1 MSTKM
6 RSRWLPPMPRVPGIQ
21 CRNRNRS
28 DISSRERRVV
38 RRSMNGQGS
47 LNIFLLIEPGVTTG
61 FNRLVIFI
69 GPGPSDRLDDYVFRL
84 PGTCYRVAVIRDK
97 FGPRHRRGSEARNR
111 KNRKPCTGMRRRDI
125 RVERP
130 FVQPFSCRDGKP
142 DMS

>member
-69 GPGPSDRLDDYVFRL
+69 GPGPSDRLDDYLFRISEMCCRVFVT
-84 PGTCYRVAVIRDK
+84 GDK
-97 FGPRHRRGSEARNR
+97 FGHHRRHGIEVQSRNNR
-111 KNRKPCTGMRRRDI
+111 KRCIDLNHPEMC
-125 RVERP
+125 VERP
-130 FVQPFSCRDGKP
+130 CVQPCSCHGDKP
-142 DMS
+142 DM

>member
-28 DISSRERRVV
+28 EISSRDRRVV
-38 RRSMNGQGS
+38 RLSTNGQGS

-61 FNRLVIFI
+61 FNRLVIFN
-69 GPGPSDRLDDYVFRL
+69 GPGPSDRLDDYVLRVSE
-84 PGTCYRVAVIRDK
+84 TCYRAAAIGGK
-97 FGPRHRRGSEARNR
+97 FGLRHQRGSEAQNRNNR
-111 KNRKPCTGMRRRDI
+111 KRCIDLNCLEM

-130 FVQPFSCRDGKP
+130 CAQPCSCHGGRP
-142 DMS
+142 NML

>member
-61 FNRLVIFI
+61 FNRLVIFK
-69 GPGPSDRLDDYVFRL
+69 GPGPSDRLDDYVLRVSE
-84 PGTCYRVAVIRDK
+84 TCYRVLVIGDK
-97 FGPRHRRGSEARNR
+97 FDLRHLRGTEAQSRSNHRRCIDRHRRD
-111 KNRKPCTGMRRRDI
+111 T

>member
-84 PGTCYRVAVIRDK
+84 PRTCYRVAVIGDK
-97 FGPRHRRGSEARNR
+97 FGPRHRHGIEVQTRSNHRR
-111 KNRKPCTGMRRRDI
+111 CIDRHRRDT
-125 RVERP
+125 RVEPP
-130 FVQPFSCRDGKP
+130 FAQPFSCRDGKP

>member
-28 DISSRERRVV
+28 EISSRDRRVV
-38 RRSMNGQGS
+38 RLSTNGQGS
-47 LNIFLLIEPGVTTG
+47 FNMMLLIEPGVTTG
-61 FNRLVIFI
+61 FNRLVIFK
-69 GPGPSDRLDDYVFRL
+69 GPGPSDRLDDYEFRV
-84 PGTCYRVAVIRDK
+84 PETCYRVAVIGDK
-97 FGPRHRRGSEARNR
+97 FGLRHRRGSEAQTR
-111 KNRKPCTGMRRRDI
+111 KNRKPCIGLHRRCA

-130 FVQPFSCRDGKP
+130 CVQPFSYRDGKP

>member
-28 DISSRERRVV
+28 EISSRDRRVV
-38 RRSMNGQGS
+38 RLSTNGQGS

-61 FNRLVIFI
+61 FNRLVIFK
-69 GPGPSDRLDDYVFRL
+69 GPGPSDRLDDYVLRVSE
-84 PGTCYRVAVIRDK
+84 TCYRVAVIGGK
-97 FGPRHRRGSEARNR
+97 FGLRHRRGSEAQNH
-111 KNRKPCTGMRRRDI
+111 KNRKPRIDLHRRET
-125 RVERP
+125 RVGQP
-130 FVQPFSCRDGKP
+130 CAQPFSCHDGKP

>member
-69 GPGPSDRLDDYVFRL
+69 GPGPSDRLDDYEFRV
-84 PGTCYRVAVIRDK
+84 PETCYRVAVIGDK
-97 FGPRHRRGSEARNR
+97 FGLRHRRGSEAQTR
-111 KNRKPCTGMRRRDI
+111 KNRKPCIRLHRRCARA
-125 RVERP
+125 ERP
-130 FVQPFSCRDGKP
+130 CVQPFSCHDGKP
-142 DMS
+142 DM

>member
-28 DISSRERRVV
+28 EISSRDRRVV
-38 RRSMNGQGS
+38 RLSTNGQGS

-61 FNRLVIFI
+61 FNRLVIFK
-69 GPGPSDRLDDYVFRL
+69 GPGPSDRLDDYVLRV
-84 PGTCYRVAVIRDK
+84 PETCFRVAVIGDK
-97 FGPRHRRGSEARNR
+97 FGLRHRRGSEAQSRNNR
-111 KNRKPCTGMRRRDI
+111 KQCIDLHRPAMR
-125 RVERP
+125 V
-130 FVQPFSCRDGKP
+130 VQPCVRPCSCHGGKP